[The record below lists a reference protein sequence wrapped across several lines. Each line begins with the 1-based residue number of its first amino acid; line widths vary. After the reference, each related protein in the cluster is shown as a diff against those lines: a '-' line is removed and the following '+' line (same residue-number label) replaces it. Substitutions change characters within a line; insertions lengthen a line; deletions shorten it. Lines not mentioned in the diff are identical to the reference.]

1 MKKIDR
7 SQAMLLARTAREAV
21 DFGRWLPNIAES
33 TALLGLERALS
44 ISIQAGQP
52 DLDAMQAGIIS
63 DYATELKTLAT
74 AAYGAQRISDA
85 TMVDEQMFGGERTRL
100 LDVIDV
106 RQAGQVVDISYL
118 RRSAA
123 AALAA

>member
-1 MKKIDR
+1 MKTFNR
-7 SQAMLLARTAREAV
+7 PQAMLLARTAREAV
-21 DFGRWLPNIAES
+21 DFSRWLPNLAES

-52 DLDAMQAGIIS
+52 ALEEMQAGIIS
-63 DYATELKTLAT
+63 DYAAELQTLAT
-74 AAYGAQRISDA
+74 AAYRAQRITDA

-100 LDVIDV
+100 LDIIDV
-106 RQAGQVVDISYL
+106 RSAGQVVDVSYL
-118 RRSAA
+118 RRPA